1 MKLTESKLRSV
12 IKQELVKFL
21 NEMHTPEIISGEEH
35 EKNKLFNLTNEPSV
49 EQAYGKLVGFL
60 KAFQPIGNKIQLGY
74 ADVSNY
80 LYLVGDLRTK
90 LDLAFGDKLDSM
102 NLSDDEK
109 DELYDELYNLEMMK
123 SLDNLYNYLSNFISK
138 TSSQTTEKFDF
149 KLPNTQALISTNTTN

>member
-21 NEMHTPEIISGEEH
+21 NEMHTPEIISGEEY
-35 EKNKLFNLTNEPSV
+35 EKKKLFNLINEPSV

-60 KAFQPIGNKIQLGY
+60 KAFELIGNKIQLGY

-102 NLSDDEK
+102 NLSNDEK

-123 SLDNLYNYLSNFISK
+123 SLDKLYNYLSTFISK

-149 KLPNTQALISTNTTN
+149 NLPNTNALIQQIN

>member
-1 MKLTESKLRSV
+1 MKLSESQVRNI

-21 NEMHTPEIISGEEH
+21 NEMHTPEIISGKEY
-35 EKNKLFNLTNEPSV
+35 EKNKLFNLINEPSV
-49 EQAYGKLVGFL
+49 EQAYEKLVGFL
-60 KAFQPIGNKIQLGY
+60 NAFQPIGNKIQLGY

-102 NLSDDEK
+102 KLSNDEK

-123 SLDNLYNYLSNFISK
+123 SLDNLYNYLSTFINK

-149 KLPNTQALISTNTTN
+149 NLPNTKALIQQIS

>member
-21 NEMHTPEIISGEEH
+21 NEMHTPEIISGKEY
-35 EKNKLFNLTNEPSV
+35 EKNKLFNLSNEPSV

-60 KAFQPIGNKIQLGY
+60 EAFQPIGNKIQLGY

-90 LDLAFGDKLDSM
+90 LDFAFGDKLDSM
-102 NLSDDEK
+102 KLSDVEK
-109 DELYDELYNLEMMK
+109 DKLYDELYNLEMMK
-123 SLDNLYNYLSNFISK
+123 SLDNLYNYLSTFISK

-149 KLPNTQALISTNTTN
+149 NLPNTEALIQQIN